1 MFHASTL
8 TPTSST
14 EPDLL
19 SVSEF
24 CRAIGVGRT
33 TAYELMAAQEVVPI
47 RIGRRTLIPRSE
59 KDKLIEKRLA
69 DAKRSITT
77 V

>member
-1 MFHASTL
+1 MQPAM
-8 TPTSST
+8 TPLQI

-33 TAYELMAAQEVVPI
+33 TAYELIAAHEVVPI
-47 RIGRRTLIPRSE
+47 RIGRRTLIPRTE
-59 KDKLIEKRLA
+59 KDRLIEKRLA
-69 DAKRSITT
+69 EAKAKQ
-77 V
+77 

>member
-1 MFHASTL
+1 MQPAT
-8 TPTSST
+8 TSLHI

-33 TAYELMAAQEVVPI
+33 TAYELIAAQEVVPI

-59 KDKLIEKRLA
+59 KDALIANRLA
-69 DAKRSITT
+69 AAKADT
-77 V
+77 